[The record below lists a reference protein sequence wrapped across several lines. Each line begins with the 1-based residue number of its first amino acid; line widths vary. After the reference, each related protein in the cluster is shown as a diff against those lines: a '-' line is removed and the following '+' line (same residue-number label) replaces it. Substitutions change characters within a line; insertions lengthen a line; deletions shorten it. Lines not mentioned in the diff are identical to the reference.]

1 MKINAYSPRTGT
13 LISEGVTGITFGN
26 VKQGL
31 HCVVPIVIKP
41 IKTSEN
47 EFTQMKVFLQNN
59 GGFNSSNFGYFLS
72 STFVTGVAAG
82 SSYLSDNFVLE
93 ANPSATGVN
102 GVELDLVSG
111 IPADYVWLDV
121 QVGALETGSS
131 STINYRF
138 SFDFN

>member
-13 LISEGVTGITFGN
+13 LISDGITGITFGN

-47 EFTQMKVFLQNN
+47 AFTQMKMFLQNN
-59 GGFNSSNFGYFLS
+59 GGFSSSHFGYFMS
-72 STFVTGVAAG
+72 SEFITGIAAG
-82 SSYLSDNFVLE
+82 SAYLSDNFVVE
-93 ANPSATGVN
+93 SNPSITGVN
-102 GVELDLVSG
+102 GVDLDITSG
-111 IPADYVWLDV
+111 VPSDYVWLDV